1 MSVSIT
7 GESKMI
13 KEILAAPKE
22 LQRLGQ
28 EIKKHTKEI
37 REGIRANGYC
47 LDGICKEY
55 RPVPAKRD

>member
-1 MSVSIT
+1 
-7 GESKMI
+7 MI